1 VVSSWDERRAR
12 RLTRE
17 RERALRLL
25 QSESHEAASSGLS
38 ARMEVLMAEK
48 RAAYETQNMER
59 HEAAIQAMVHQA
71 RAIIQRR
78 S

>member
-1 VVSSWDERRAR
+1 MVSSWDERRAR

-17 RERALRLL
+17 GERALRLL
-25 QSESHEAASSGLS
+25 QSESHQIASSGLS

-48 RAAYETQNMER
+48 RAAYETQSMER
-59 HEAAIQAMVHQA
+59 YEAAIQAMVHQA
-71 RAIIQRR
+71 RAIMQPR